1 VHRNWACHTRIDLQI
16 LACVYRPL
24 IRGIAMRPIRVLV
37 ANQPRLMRE
46 LLMATIGDQPDIE
59 IVGEV
64 EDESEIAAAVDRS
77 QPDFLI
83 IALRRQ
89 QRLPA
94 HCEPILLKHPE
105 IKILAVPP
113 ARTNFVMFYW
123 TSARV
128 QSNRIEAS
136 EEAILGA
143 LRGKARPAARVQ

>member
-1 VHRNWACHTRIDLQI
+1 
-16 LACVYRPL
+16 
-24 IRGIAMRPIRVLV
+24 MSPIRVLV

-64 EDESEIAAAVDRS
+64 EDESDIVEAVERS
-77 QPDFLI
+77 HPDFLI
-83 IALRRQ
+83 IALGRQ

-94 HCEPILLKHPE
+94 LCEPILQKYPQ
-105 IKILAVPP
+105 IKVLAVPP

-123 TSARV
+123 TSATV

-136 EEAILGA
+136 EESILGA
-143 LRGKARPAARVQ
+143 LRGRARPAARVQ

>member
-1 VHRNWACHTRIDLQI
+1 
-16 LACVYRPL
+16 
-24 IRGIAMRPIRVLV
+24 MRPVRVLV

-46 LLMATIGDQPDIE
+46 LLVATIGDQPDIE

-64 EDESEIAAAVDRS
+64 EDESEIVAAVE
-77 QPDFLI
+77 QNHPDFLI
-83 IALRRQ
+83 IALGRQ
-89 QRLPA
+89 HRLPA
-94 HCEPILLKHPE
+94 LCEPILQKYPQ

-123 TSARV
+123 TSSRV

-143 LRGKARPAARVQ
+143 LRGGKAQPPARVQ